1 MACLKNELKIY
12 KKVKKSTD
20 AAITYIKKYKIEKC
34 AKLYI
39 NFITIIVN
47 AEEKNTINN
56 SFVIFDKS
64 LRLKLIFLNK

>member
-39 NFITIIVN
+39 NLITIIVN